1 MDTGSNGR
9 VGKIL
14 SVALGAM
21 LCAGVLLAPVA
32 GAADKPFKVSY
43 AGVGYDSPVDPNGDT
58 LPVTYTDAA
67 AQGSFGASEIAITAE
82 FSPVPP
88 AGLTCRTGFTALG
101 VRHSSVV
108 LTFKDQSQL
117 FGWSTGGWMCVD
129 QVGGYYY
136 GQAQGVYIG
145 GAGRFAGVSGTWVS
159 DFDGQNLDKPDLGGI
174 GFRSIRG
181 TVDGKLKF

>member
-1 MDTGSNGR
+1 MEADTR
-9 VGKIL
+9 FGKVMSI
-14 SVALGAM
+14 VLGAI

-32 GAADKPFKVSY
+32 GAADRPFKVSY
-43 AGVGYDSPVDPNGDT
+43 AGVGYDSPVDPNSDT

-88 AGLTCRTGFTALG
+88 AGLACRTGFTALG

-129 QVGGYYY
+129 RVGGYYY

-145 GAGRFAGVSGTWVS
+145 GAGRFAKATGTWVS
-159 DFDGQNLDKPDLGGI
+159 DFDGQNLDPPTFGGI

-181 TVDGKLKF
+181 TVDGTVKF